1 MKQKLAELK
10 GKIVQQSELETSVS
24 LYNNNGQ
31 NIQTEDDERI

>member
-24 LYNNNGQ
+24 LYNNNG
-31 NIQTEDDERI
+31 